1 MKNLISIKEARLK
14 KGLSISEL
22 ANSLNLDIKL
32 VQLLD
37 DNLELPNKFKAY
49 KSIYIRSIY
58 KYLGYKIPF
67 TNYFQESPYDYSRFL
82 LTSFFLI
89 FSLII
94 LFFSSFNIYNK
105 FNNQK
110 GNKNFEK
117 DKIYE
122 DTLNFV
128 SKNNLENING
138 KNFINL
144 LVPLKRT
151 NYSQTFVIQTNNL
164 GPIYYKIEYIDKKT
178 ILFGEILQL
187 NKIELDLNND
197 FLIDLSNI
205 ANIDKIIYRGIEI
218 SIMNNYQSYLKDFN
232 INKLE
237 TIL

>member
-1 MKNLISIKEARLK
+1 MISIKEARLK

-151 NYSQTFVIQTNNL
+151 NYSQTFILHANNL
-164 GPIYYKIEYIDKKT
+164 GSIYYKIKYIDKKT
-178 ILFGEILQL
+178 IRFGELLQL
-187 NKIELDLNND
+187 DKIELDLDND

-205 ANIDKIIYRGIEI
+205 ANIDKITYRGIEI
-218 SIMNNYQSYLKDFN
+218 KLKNNYQFYLKDFN

-237 TIL
+237 KLL

>member
-37 DNLELPNKFKAY
+37 DDAEIPNKFKAY
-49 KSIYIRSIY
+49 RSTYKRSIY
-58 KYLGYKIPF
+58 NYLGYKIPF
-67 TNYFQESPYDYSRFL
+67 TNYFQESPYDYSKFL

-89 FSLII
+89 FSIVI

-105 FNNQK
+105 FNKQI
-110 GNKNFEK
+110 GNNNFEK

-122 DTLNFV
+122 DTFNFV
-128 SKNNLENING
+128 SQNNLENIND
-138 KNFINL
+138 KDFINL
-144 LVPLKRT
+144 LFPSKRT
-151 NYSQTFVIQTNNL
+151 NYSQTFIIHTNNL
-164 GPIYYKIEYIDKKT
+164 GPIYYKIKYIDKKT
-178 ILFGEILQL
+178 ILFGELLQL

-197 FLIDLSNI
+197 FLISLSNI

-218 SIMNNYQSYLKDFN
+218 NLKNNYQFYLKDFN
-232 INKLE
+232 INELE
-237 TIL
+237 TLL

>member
-1 MKNLISIKEARLK
+1 MISIKEARLK

-37 DNLELPNKFKAY
+37 DDAEIPNKFKAY
-49 KSIYIRSIY
+49 RSTYKRSIY
-58 KYLGYKIPF
+58 NYLGYKIPF
-67 TNYFQESPYDYSRFL
+67 TNYFQESPYDYSKFL

-89 FSLII
+89 FSIVI
-94 LFFSSFNIYNK
+94 LSFSSFNIYNK
-105 FNNQK
+105 FNKQA
-110 GNKNFEK
+110 GIKNFEK

-128 SKNNLENING
+128 SQNNLENIND
-138 KNFINL
+138 KDFINL
-144 LVPLKRT
+144 LFPSKRT
-151 NYSQTFVIQTNNL
+151 NYSQTFIIHTNNL
-164 GPIYYKIEYIDKKT
+164 GPIYYKIKYIDKKT
-178 ILFGEILQL
+178 ILFGELLQL

-218 SIMNNYQSYLKDFN
+218 NLKNNYQFYLKDFN

-237 TIL
+237 TLL